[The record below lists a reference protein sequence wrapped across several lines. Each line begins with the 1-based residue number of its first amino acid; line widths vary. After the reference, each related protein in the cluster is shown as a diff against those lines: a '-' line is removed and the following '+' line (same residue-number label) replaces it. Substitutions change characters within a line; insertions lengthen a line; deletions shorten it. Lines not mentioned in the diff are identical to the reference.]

1 MKDEA
6 IEKMILD
13 RPQLL
18 RDAATRATTYLDGV
32 ADRRVSPA
40 QVDIDAL
47 AAFDSPLPQEGLAAN
62 EVLARLDD
70 IGSAAT
76 VATTGPRFF
85 GFVNGGALPIAVAT
99 AWLVAAWDQNNALR
113 VMSPLGAKLDEVA
126 LGWIVDLL
134 GLPGHT
140 GGGFVSGASMA
151 NTTCLAAARDAVLR
165 ANGWDALGQGLVG
178 APPIQVV
185 VGAEAH
191 STVHKALGIV
201 GLGRDRVL
209 RLPTDDEGRIRTA
222 DLPHLSSPAIVCL
235 QAGNVNSGAS
245 DPFAELI
252 DWAKSFDAWV
262 HVDGAFGLWAAA
274 APELR
279 REVEGVQRADSWAT
293 DAHKWLNTTYD
304 CGIALVADADAL
316 RSAMQATAAY
326 LPHGTEREPM
336 SYTPQT
342 SQRARGVEV
351 WAVLA
356 SLGRDGVAD
365 LVTGS
370 VRHAKRFAEALSTG
384 GFHVLNQIRLN
395 QVVVD
400 FGGAERNAAVLAQI
414 QDDGTCWCGPTSW
427 YGRSAMRISVSC
439 WATST
444 EDVEASIAAMLRAA
458 ATA

>member
-1 MKDEA
+1 MEDAA
-6 IEKMILD
+6 IEKMLRD

-18 RDAATRATTYLDGV
+18 RDAAARADTYLATVG
-32 ADRRVSPA
+32 DRRVSPA
-40 QVDIDAL
+40 REAIEGL
-47 AAFDSPLPQEGLAAN
+47 AAFDVALPGRGLAAE
-62 EVLARLDD
+62 EVLAQLDE

-113 VMSPLGAKLDEVA
+113 VMSPVSLN
-126 LGWIVDLL
+126 WIIDLL
-134 GLPGHT
+134 GLAKGT

-151 NTTCLAAARDAVLR
+151 NTTCLAAARDATLR
-165 ANGWDALGQGLVG
+165 AAGWDALGQGLVG

-191 STVHKALGIV
+191 STVHKALGLV
-201 GLGRDRVL
+201 GLGRERVL
-209 RLPTDDEGRIRTA
+209 RLPTDGQGRIRTD
-222 DLPHLSSPAIVCL
+222 DLPSLSSPAIVCL
-235 QAGNVNSGAS
+235 QAGNVNTGAS
-245 DPFAELI
+245 DPFVELI
-252 DWAKSFDAWV
+252 DWAKGLDAWV

-274 APELR
+274 APELSS
-279 REVEGVQRADSWAT
+279 EVEGMHRADSWAT

-304 CGIALVADADAL
+304 SGIALVADADAL

-326 LPHGTEREPM
+326 LPHGEGREPM

-356 SLGRDGVAD
+356 SLGREGIAD

-370 VRHAKRFAEALSTG
+370 VRHARRFAEALSG
-384 GFHVLNQIRLN
+384 AGFEILNQVRLN
-395 QVVVD
+395 QVLVD
-400 FGGAERNAAVLAQI
+400 FGGKERNAAVLARI
-414 QDDGTCWCGPTSW
+414 QDDGTCWCGPTQW
-427 YGRSAMRISVSC
+427 HGQSAMRISVSC
-439 WATST
+439 WATGT
-444 EDVEASIAAMLRAA
+444 GDVEASIEAMLHA
-458 ATA
+458 ATTS